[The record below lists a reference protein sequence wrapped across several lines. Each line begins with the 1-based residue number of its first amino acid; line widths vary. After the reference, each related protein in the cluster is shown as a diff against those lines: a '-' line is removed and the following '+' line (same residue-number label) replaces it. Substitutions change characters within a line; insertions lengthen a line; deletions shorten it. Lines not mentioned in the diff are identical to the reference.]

1 LPCSKEL
8 YPIGFRAVGEGPAL
22 RPKVVCH
29 YLLEKMRLAGIT
41 RAYIV
46 LREGKWDIPAYLGD
60 GKLVDMH
67 LAYLMMDLPFG
78 PPYTVDQAYPFVQ
91 HAVVAFGFPDILFG
105 PDDAFARL
113 LERRSA
119 TNADVVLGI
128 MAAEDGQPG
137 DRVELSQDGWVR
149 SVIPKAADSPLPHVW
164 ICAVWSPTFTQ
175 FMHQHLVET
184 IHGQRL
190 DQPSAPVR
198 APEELTVGHVLQA
211 ALDNGLRVASVV
223 FADEAFLDIGT
234 PQDLVKA
241 VYARGPER

>member
-91 HAVVAFGFPDILFG
+91 RAVVAFGFPDILFG

-137 DRVELSQDGWVR
+137 DRVELGQDGWVR
-149 SVIPKAADSPLPHVW
+149 SVIPKAAKSPLPHVW